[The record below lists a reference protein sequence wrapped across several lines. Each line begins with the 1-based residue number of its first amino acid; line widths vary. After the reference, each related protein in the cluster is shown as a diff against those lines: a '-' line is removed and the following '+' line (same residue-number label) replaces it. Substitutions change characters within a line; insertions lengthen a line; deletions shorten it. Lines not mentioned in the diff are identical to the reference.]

1 MKPVRC
7 ISTDNLCRPLLVPAL
22 VSAVWLSP
30 SVHAVTIIPE
40 KAGFSGYVN
49 LGVGGIEIESNMLAG
64 LANGIIDV
72 GDKVIDD
79 ITSSPDSESAA
90 VPMLNFELS
99 YTFAESRTQ
108 LYVGNLL
115 EDFLTFDLS
124 ALAGIRQSAGSAGIF
139 GLALIGTS
147 LSADVWEDPYQTGVK
162 RGDTERTGE
171 GYRFSWERIFN
182 SGFAF
187 QYSSRSIDI
196 DKERSGQG
204 LGLSPAERNLLNRN
218 GDLNR
223 LEFGYEFNFSDGR
236 HIMTPALIYRD
247 ADIDGDAMA
256 HDGYG
261 ASLNYV
267 FSQSRQWRW
276 VFNVAYQKLDYDTRN
291 PVYGERDDAA
301 NFGATA
307 TVFYSQPFGWKH
319 WALNATAGYFEEDH
333 DIDFY
338 DASVTAL
345 TVGLFRRF

>member
-1 MKPVRC
+1 MGNFR
-7 ISTDNLCRPLLVPAL
+7 RPLMMPAL
-22 VSAVWLSP
+22 LSAVWLSP

-40 KAGFSGYVN
+40 KGGFSGYVN
-49 LGVGGIEIESNMLAG
+49 LGVGGIEIESNMLAR
-64 LANGIIDV
+64 LAQGIIDV

-79 ITSSPDSESAA
+79 IDSSPDSETAA

-124 ALAGIRQSAGSAGIF
+124 AMAGIRQGAGSAGIF
-139 GLALIGTS
+139 GFALLGTS
-147 LSADVWEDPYQTGVK
+147 LSADVWEDPYQADVR

-171 GYRFSWERIFN
+171 GYRFSWERILN
-182 SGFAF
+182 SGFAL
-187 QYSSRSIDI
+187 QYSSKSIDI
-196 DKERSGQG
+196 DNERSGEG

-223 LEFGYEFNFSDGR
+223 LELGYEFNFSDRR
-236 HIMTPALIYRD
+236 HIVTPALIYRD

-267 FSQSRQWRW
+267 YSQSQQWRW
-276 VFNVAYQKLDYDTRN
+276 VFNVAYRKLDYDKVN

-301 NFGATA
+301 NFGASA
-307 TVFYSQPFGWKH
+307 TVFYSRPFGWES

-338 DASVTAL
+338 DTSVAAL